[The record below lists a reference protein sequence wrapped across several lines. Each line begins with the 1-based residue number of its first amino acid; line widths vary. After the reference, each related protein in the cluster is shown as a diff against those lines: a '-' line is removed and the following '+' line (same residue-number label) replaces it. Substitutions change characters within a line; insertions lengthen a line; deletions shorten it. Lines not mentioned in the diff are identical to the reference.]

1 LQIGLQKSRQT
12 LFSHLINNIE
22 YLHILKNNWYE
33 IVIQDNIIHLILFR
47 FKCSSNLSGFS
58 Q

>member
-1 LQIGLQKSRQT
+1 LQIGSQISRQT

-22 YLHILKNNWYE
+22 YLHILKSNWYE
-33 IVIQDNIIHLILFR
+33 IVIQDNIIHLILFSC
-47 FKCSSNLSGFS
+47 FSNLSDFR